1 MFSRSGEVRYTHSST
16 SSGVF
21 LEFKY
26 LLDFL
31 ATVFAN
37 SGDSLEN
44 GRRFENL
51 SWRVWN
57 KASLCNDESLTIP
70 EFKKTAENTITSSTF
85 QMPAL
90 STSVES
96 LPSVVESVASSST
109 ACSTRPTLKRCHS
122 SERREKHPSPVQLVR
137 LMDKVASQNSDI
149 QSWVQKTEIA
159 SIQSSYC
166 STNSS
171 ISETDSEVS
180 DSEPSSMESKADIVV
195 RGFTPEKTVSFVR
208 PAVVEDSKKSM
219 FMVGPE
225 SLSSCSSTSSYSDSS
240 ALTAGLRKQT
250 SFSQHV
256 VSRQYGADDST
267 DDDEILSESAI
278 EDDESDWEDSDTE
291 ASSSYDPKLFTRVPV
306 TRNASTRS
314 LLSTVLAQ
322 PSRARSQPSLHQ
334 RQGPSL
340 PSSPSAYSPFAS
352 KAAGTVSTTNVV
364 ALSPTTTRMNM
375 LATEFTESLRCNLL
389 LERQQKSKVAVAA
402 LKRRHTSQD
411 VPSLAKGKKVDE
423 VTPFKD
429 NSKNISSTYTFNN
442 FVDYY
447 TNAW

>member
-1 MFSRSGEVRYTHSST
+1 MPSQLLSINMNTVASSECT
-16 SSGVF
+16 ANNTDNVSDVF
-21 LEFKY
+21 KIWRI
-26 LLDFL
+26 
-31 ATVFAN
+31 FAN

-57 KASLCNDESLTIP
+57 KASLCNDDSLAIP
-70 EFKKTAENTITSSTF
+70 DFKKTAANTITSSTF

-96 LPSVVESVASSST
+96 VASVAESVASSST
-109 ACSTRPTLKRCHS
+109 ACSTRPTIERCHS
-122 SERREKHPSPVQLVR
+122 SERRQQHPSPVQLVR
-137 LMDKVASQNSDI
+137 LMDKVASQNNDI

-159 SIQSSYC
+159 SAQSSYC
-166 STNSS
+166 STNSD
-171 ISETDSEVS
+171 ISETDSES
-180 DSEPSSMESKADIVV
+180 LDSEPSSMESKADIVV

-208 PAVVEDSKKSM
+208 PAPVVEEKKSM

-225 SLSSCSSTSSYSDSS
+225 SFSSTSSTSSYSNTSS
-240 ALTAGLRKQT
+240 ALTSGLKKQT

-256 VSRQYGADDST
+256 VSRQYGADDSS

-291 ASSSYDPKLFTRVPV
+291 ASSSYDPKLFSRVPV

-322 PSRARSQPSLHQ
+322 PARARSQPSLHQ

-340 PSSPSAYSPFAS
+340 PSSPSQYAS
-352 KAAGTVSTTNVV
+352 KATVSTANIV

-389 LERQQKSKVAVAA
+389 LERQQKSKVSSAA

-423 VTPFKD
+423 ITDYKD
-429 NSKNISSTYTFNN
+429 SSKNISWTYTTTFQ
-442 FVDYY
+442 DYF
-447 TNAW
+447 TNGW